1 MATFKPIA
9 VNKTGV
15 VLPYK
20 EGQYIVAT
28 QPFSD
33 GNATYQA
40 GVYVDMLGGRQ
51 QLTMTGP
58 KGDKGDT
65 GATGA
70 TGPQG
75 IQGERGE
82 KGDTGADGVSPTVE
96 VVHVDTLPAGQSAT
110 VENVGTQQ
118 DVRLVFGIPQGQQGI
133 QGETGATGPQG
144 EQGIQGPQGDQGIQG
159 QQGVQGPQG
168 IKGEQGP
175 AGEDG
180 RSFQIVAHVDSADD
194 LPAPS
199 SLFLGKAY
207 SVGIQLPNDI
217 YICMEQDGT
226 LGWYNEG
233 PIQGPRGE
241 KGEQGIQGPQGEQ
254 GIQGPQGIQGATG
267 PQGPAGE
274 KGEQGERGPQ
284 GEKGSD
290 ATIDTSNFAKTN
302 ESNTFGNAQNFVQGA
317 VFGFNDDR
325 IRVGSTYSE
334 GNQVLAVQFL
344 NGNNRLD
351 LPNKTGTVATLDD
364 VGGGGELYEHNLY
377 LYRANTFFLFCKL
390 INHDSSAYTSS
401 SQVITAMK
409 NAGYM
414 SPNSTDLFILAAT
427 GSHKSMDNNTIFG
440 ITITITDQLWLI
452 YNMSS
457 YNVGTYGAGTN
468 FTVKDFVREL

>member
-207 SVGIQLPNDI
+207 SVGTQLPNDI

-226 LGWYNEG
+226 LDWYNEG

-267 PQGPAGE
+267 PQGPRGE
-274 KGEQGERGPQ
+274 PGVRGPEGPPGYPQ
-284 GEKGSD
+284 NSIFASFLGQELILTENANLPLK
-290 ATIDTSNFAKTN
+290 IDIPDIT
-302 ESNTFGNAQNFVQGA
+302 QNISLYDDYSVWLTPGCYVICYYISTVMKMNGFIKLTPV
-317 VFGFNDDR
+317 FNDCMHTIYTAYAEAAKR
-325 IRVGSTYSE
+325 KKILVISRYFIIEIPNAS
-334 GNQVLAVQFL
+334 
-344 NGNNRLD
+344 RL
-351 LPNKTGTVATLDD
+351 
-364 VGGGGELYEHNLY
+364 
-377 LYRANTFFLFCKL
+377 FFAW
-390 INHDSSAYTSS
+390 DSSESS
-401 SQVITAMK
+401 SKI
-409 NAGYM
+409 
-414 SPNSTDLFILAAT
+414 
-427 GSHKSMDNNTIFG
+427 
-440 ITITITDQLWLI
+440 
-452 YNMSS
+452 NMNLSIEKLS
-457 YNVGTYGAGTN
+457 
-468 FTVKDFVREL
+468 RQ